1 MDVGKQLHTP
11 AHNFTACNSCH
22 TLEIDVFETKI
33 EESEYIY
40 IQEDCEG
47 WWLSGCRSS
56 VAEHWLHETGVLG
69 SIPGDCQPFH
79 FLLFSPQKHLISH
92 HNSHGLITLAVSHQ

>member
-11 AHNFTACNSCH
+11 THNFTACNSCH

-40 IQEDCEG
+40 I
-47 WWLSGCRSS
+47 R
-56 VAEHWLHETGVLG
+56 
-69 SIPGDCQPFH
+69 
-79 FLLFSPQKHLISH
+79 
-92 HNSHGLITLAVSHQ
+92 GL

>member
-40 IQEDCEG
+40 KRIVRG
-47 WWLSGCRSS
+47 GGCLVV
-56 VAEHWLHETGVLG
+56 VAQWQSTGCTSQVSWVRFPVTAG
-69 SIPGDCQPFH
+69 
-79 FLLFSPQKHLISH
+79 LFTFPYFRLKNI
-92 HNSHGLITLAVSHQ
+92 